1 MTSVCADLMQRD
13 RVLDR
18 GGRGS
23 YTQMLKLFGYLGS
36 VCKNVS
42 FDEAGFQIR

>member
-23 YTQMLKLFGYLGS
+23 YPQMLFGYLGL
-36 VCKNVS
+36 VKHLVHI
-42 FDEAGFQIR
+42 GRK